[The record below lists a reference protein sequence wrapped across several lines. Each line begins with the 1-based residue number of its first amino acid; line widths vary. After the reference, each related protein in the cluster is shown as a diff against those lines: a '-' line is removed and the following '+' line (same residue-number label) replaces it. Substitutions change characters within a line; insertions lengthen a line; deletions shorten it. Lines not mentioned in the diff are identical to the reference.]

1 MQATDGVQVGIARTT
16 DKYHLLDSDQ
26 SRSLC
31 GMLDAESTFS
41 ADIATVVSREK
52 AENQGH
58 SVCQQCIE
66 HEAPEHIEE
75 SAD

>member
-1 MQATDGVQVGIARTT
+1 
-16 DKYHLLDSDQ
+16 
-26 SRSLC
+26 
-31 GMLDAESTFS
+31 MLDAESTFS